1 MHSHFLY
8 LTLFAG
14 AVGIVLGAMLRSST
28 RQAARLAMWITLGLV
43 GTALVMAWVMY
54 FVSP

>member
-8 LTLFAG
+8 LVLFAG
-14 AVGIVLGAMLRSST
+14 AVGIVLGAMLRSGT
-28 RQAARLAMWITLGLV
+28 RQAARLAMWITVGLV

-54 FVSP
+54 FVGS

>member
-8 LTLFAG
+8 MVLFA
-14 AVGIVLGAMLRSST
+14 ASVGGVLGAMLRSDP
-28 RQAARLAMWITLGLV
+28 RHAVRLATWITGGLV
-43 GTALVMAWVMY
+43 GTALVIAWLMY

>member
-8 LTLFAG
+8 LVLFAA
-14 AVGIVLGAMLRSST
+14 AVGIVLGAMLRSNA

-43 GTALVMAWVMY
+43 GTALLMAWVMY
-54 FVSP
+54 FISP